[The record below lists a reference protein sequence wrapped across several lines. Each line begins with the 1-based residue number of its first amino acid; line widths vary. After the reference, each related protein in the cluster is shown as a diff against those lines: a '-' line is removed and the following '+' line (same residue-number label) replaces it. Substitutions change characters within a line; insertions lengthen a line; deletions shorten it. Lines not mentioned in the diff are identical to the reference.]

1 METSLEKH
9 DQVKLAQGD
18 ERAWRL
24 FLGQEIPKL
33 YAMFIR
39 RWANRSLA
47 EELVQKTIFDAIE
60 HKDSFDIN
68 KGSFQGWLWTIAR
81 NNISM
86 EMRKRSAVSID
97 DPVNNYIEKIDSE
110 LLPDEILEKK
120 ETAELVT
127 AAMKKLDEKYQL
139 VLRAKYIDN
148 DSVRNISK
156 QMKITEKA
164 VHSLLY
170 RARIA
175 LATELKKSSSS
186 KSLEQKV

>member
-1 METSLEKH
+1 MEQSLEKQ

-18 ERAWRL
+18 ETAWRL
-24 FLGQEIPKL
+24 FLRQEIPKL
-33 YAMFIR
+33 YAMFVR
-39 RWANRSLA
+39 RWPNRSLA
-47 EELVQKTIFDAIE
+47 EELVQKTVFDAIE

-81 NNISM
+81 NNMSM

-120 ETAELVT
+120 ETAELVK
-127 AAMKKLDEKYQL
+127 AAMKNLDEKYQL
-139 VLRAKYIDN
+139 VLNAKYIEGS
-148 DSVRNISK
+148 SVKNISK

-175 LATELKKSSSS
+175 LAEELKKSSSS
-186 KSLEQKV
+186 KSMEQIS

>member
-9 DQVKLAQGD
+9 DQVKLAQGN

-39 RWANRSLA
+39 RWPNRSLA

-86 EMRKRSAVSID
+86 EMRKRSTVSID

>member
-1 METSLEKH
+1 VEQSLEKH

-18 ERAWRL
+18 ERAWKL
-24 FLGQEIPKL
+24 FLKQEIPKL
-33 YAMFIR
+33 YGMFIR
-39 RWANRSLA
+39 RWPNRSLA
-47 EELVQKTIFDAIE
+47 EELVQKTVFDAIE
-60 HKDSFDIN
+60 HKDSFDID
-68 KGSFQGWLWTIAR
+68 KGSFQGWLWTIAK
-81 NNISM
+81 NNMSM
-86 EMRKRSAVSID
+86 EMRKRLAVSID

-139 VLRAKYIDN
+139 VLNSKYIEGS
-148 DSVRNISK
+148 SVKNISK
-156 QMKITEKA
+156 QMKISEKA

-175 LATELKKSSSS
+175 LAEELKKSNSS
-186 KSLEQKV
+186 KYMEQKT